1 MNKSDLRKIISLL
14 IVSGTFFHAVVDP
27 VVAGDQEFDSSVAAI
42 LVKRCTECHN
52 GFDLKG
58 GLDLLSKTAVEKGG
72 DSGPTLKAGDL
83 ENSLLWQRIAS
94 DEMPPEHPIPQ
105 EEKAVLAKWISGGA
119 NWGTDPI
126 DVFRYSSENRAGYDW
141 WSLQPITRP
150 DPPEYSRR
158 ISKQKWNVANNSIDN
173 FILAKLDEHRL
184 LPSPPAEKEILVR
197 RLYLDVTGLP
207 PSPHDLQNALVDDST
222 DAYERLVDRLLSS
235 PTYGERWARHW
246 LDVIRFGESQGFERD
261 KLRKNSWRYRD
272 WVIDALNQDMP
283 YDEFTKLQ
291 LAGDEIARDDM
302 YARIATGFLGA
313 GEWDEVGFS
322 QRSPVFKRV
331 VRQDQLEDM
340 TSAITQTFLGLTV
353 NCARCHDHKFD
364 PILQKEYY
372 QITAALAGT
381 FHGQD
386 IFVDVSTPAELDDN
400 RKKSAVYEYRQ
411 NLAKEIGLSD
421 FEIKQLGESKE
432 RYGDFSQYSIKSQ
445 EPPETHILLRGDP
458 ETRGELVQP
467 AGIKSLKGVSAEFEL
482 PTDATDS
489 RRRLAL
495 AEWIANKGNPLFART
510 MVNRIWHYHFGT
522 GLVDTPND
530 LGFNGGQR
538 SHPELLEW
546 LADEFIQQEF
556 SIKSMHRLILTS
568 ATYKQSSRS
577 REDAKAVDAGNRLV
591 WRRTPRRLESESL
604 RDTLLAISGQLT
616 SEMHGPG
623 YFDFT
628 TFNANSQFYEVFD
641 PVGESFNRRSVY
653 RTIVR
658 SGRSPFMDTF
668 DCPDP
673 STKSPNRSVTTTPLQ
688 ALALMNNSFA
698 TRASTMLANRLVYE
712 AGDSVEDQVVYLIR
726 LAYSRNPTDEETE
739 DLVQVIGQVGL
750 VPVCRAVLNSNEL
763 VLVR

>member
-1 MNKSDLRKIISLL
+1 M
-14 IVSGTFFHAVVDP
+14 
-27 VVAGDQEFDSSVAAI
+27 
-42 LVKRCTECHN
+42 
-52 GFDLKG
+52 
-58 GLDLLSKTAVEKGG
+58 
-72 DSGPTLKAGDL
+72 
-83 ENSLLWQRIAS
+83 
-94 DEMPPEHPIPQ
+94 
-105 EEKAVLAKWISGGA
+105 
-119 NWGTDPI
+119 
-126 DVFRYSSENRAGYDW
+126 
-141 WSLQPITRP
+141 
-150 DPPEYSRR
+150 
-158 ISKQKWNVANNSIDN
+158 
-173 FILAKLDEHRL
+173 
-184 LPSPPAEKEILVR
+184 
-197 RLYLDVTGLP
+197 
-207 PSPHDLQNALVDDST
+207 
-222 DAYERLVDRLLSS
+222 DRLLSS

-291 LAGDEIARDDM
+291 LAGDEIARDNM

-411 NLAKEIGLSD
+411 NLAKENGLSD

-432 RYGDFSQYSIKSQ
+432 RYVDFSQYSIKSQ
-445 EPPETHILLRGDP
+445 DPPETHILLRGDP

-510 MVNRIWHYHFGT
+510 MVNRLWHYHFGT

-556 SIKSMHRLILTS
+556 SIKKMHRCLL
-568 ATYKQSSRS
+568 YKYAA
-577 REDAKAVDAGNRLV
+577 D
-591 WRRTPRRLESESL
+591 
-604 RDTLLAISGQLT
+604 
-616 SEMHGPG
+616 
-623 YFDFT
+623 Y
-628 TFNANSQFYEVFD
+628 
-641 PVGESFNRRSVY
+641 
-653 RTIVR
+653 
-658 SGRSPFMDTF
+658 
-668 DCPDP
+668 
-673 STKSPNRSVTTTPLQ
+673 
-688 ALALMNNSFA
+688 
-698 TRASTMLANRLVYE
+698 
-712 AGDSVEDQVVYLIR
+712 DS
-726 LAYSRNPTDEETE
+726 
-739 DLVQVIGQVGL
+739 
-750 VPVCRAVLNSNEL
+750 
-763 VLVR
+763 